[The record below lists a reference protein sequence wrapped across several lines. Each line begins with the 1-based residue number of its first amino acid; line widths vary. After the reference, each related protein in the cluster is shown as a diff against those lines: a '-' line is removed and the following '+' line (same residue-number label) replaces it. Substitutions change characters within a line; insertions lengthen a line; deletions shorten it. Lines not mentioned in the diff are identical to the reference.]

1 MVTAVRKKISKPK
14 VSAYDVAEHLRT
26 PEEMA
31 AYLDG
36 HLASHTSTTAP
47 DDCRDAQQPAVEVKN
62 RRGVAKVQVHNLPEK
77 PASHLGSSS
86 IMELNSAYCV
96 AE

>member
-31 AYLDG
+31 AYLDAW
-36 HLASHTSTTAP
+36 LEDAP
-47 DDCRDAQQPAVEVKN
+47 DDVCQPHQPQHRA
-62 RRGVAKVQVHNLPEK
+62 A
-77 PASHLGSSS
+77 PARCSRWLAWS
-86 IMELNSAYCV
+86 
-96 AE
+96 